1 MPFTLFPAL
10 DLRSGRVVRLIQGR
24 AENEIVYSD
33 DPAEMARH
41 WTGQGATW
49 LHVVN
54 LDGALGSVDS
64 LNAIALN
71 RILAAVNVPVQFG
84 GGMRTLESMRRAFE
98 LGVTRI
104 VLGTVAVEQPE
115 IVSQAI
121 QEFGAERV
129 IVAVESRDGIIAS
142 RGWVASAGLDAI
154 TFGKQM
160 RALGLV
166 RALVTDIARDGMLQ
180 GIDAQAMAAFAQA
193 TDLQVIAA
201 GGVATLQ
208 DIDNLVAVSNRG
220 VEGVNVG
227 QALYTNA
234 FTLKQAL
241 ARIAAIEKTLDTEPR
256 TRKPRY
262 CEG

>member
-1 MPFTLFPAL
+1 MFTLFPAL
-10 DLRSGRVVRLIQGR
+10 DLRSGRVVRLVQGR

-41 WTGQGATW
+41 WTGQGAAW

-54 LDGALGSVDS
+54 LDGAFGDADTQ
-64 LNAIALN
+64 NTAALAN
-71 RILAAVNVPVQFG
+71 ILAAVKAPVQFG
-84 GGMRTLESMRRAFE
+84 GGVRTLESMRRAFG

-104 VLGTVAVEQPE
+104 VLGTLAVENPD
-115 IVSQAI
+115 IVAQAL
-121 QEFGAERV
+121 QEFGAERI

-142 RGWVASAGLDAI
+142 RGWVASSGRDAVE
-154 TFGKQM
+154 FGRQM
-160 RALGLV
+160 RALGLI

-180 GIDAQAMAAFAQA
+180 GIDTRAMANYAQA
-193 TDLQVIAA
+193 TGLQIIAA
-201 GGVATLQ
+201 GGVATLE
-208 DIDNLVAVSNRG
+208 DIDNLVAVSDQG
-220 VEGVNVG
+220 VEGVNIG

-241 ARIAAIEKTLDTEPR
+241 ARVAAVESTLDAAPR